1 MYKTSLIRE
10 IAVRTGLTQRNVEEV
25 MNAFSDITAEAL
37 SKGESVI
44 LSGFGT
50 FEPKNRSP
58 RIGRNPHTGEA
69 VEIPARIIP
78 SFKPSQ
84 GLKERISCPVANH
97 DTTSHRKSPT
107 K

>member
-10 IAVRTGLTQRNVEEV
+10 VAGRTGLTQKNVEEV
-25 MNAFSDITAEAL
+25 MNAFADITADAL
-37 SKGESVI
+37 SKGESVVFT
-44 LSGFGT
+44 GFGT

-78 SFKPSQ
+78 NFKPAQS
-84 GLKERISCPVANH
+84 LKERISCPTPTH